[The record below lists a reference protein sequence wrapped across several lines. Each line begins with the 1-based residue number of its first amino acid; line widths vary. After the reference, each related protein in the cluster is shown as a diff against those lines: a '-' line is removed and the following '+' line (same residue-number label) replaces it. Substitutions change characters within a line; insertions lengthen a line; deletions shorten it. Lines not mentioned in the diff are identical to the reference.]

1 MTSKRGKNK
10 LDEEG
15 DDSSGQGSGIE
26 FRDFMTGLGSQR
38 DDQLPPDELKRIL
51 LIHGEAQEERVK
63 KQKELRDQRKDLKSG
78 KISLDA
84 YRQEKQAGMRSQ
96 YPPHPALSNKAQFSG
111 IDKQNNPMPT
121 ENNAQTNEANRNEL
135 ELQYRLQHQP
145 QLAQKFHPKP
155 QLR

>member
-1 MTSKRGKNK
+1 MTSKRGKSK

-26 FRDFMTGLGSQR
+26 FRDFVAGSGSKR

-51 LIHGEAQEERVK
+51 LIHSEAQEARVK
-63 KQKELRDQRKDLKSG
+63 KQKELRDQRKDLKAG

-84 YRQEKQAGMRSQ
+84 YRQGKQAGMSSQ
-96 YPPHPALSNKAQFSG
+96 YPPHPALSDKAQFSG
-111 IDKQNNPMPT
+111 IDQQNNPVPT

-135 ELQYRLQHQP
+135 ELQYRLRHQP
-145 QLAQKFHPKP
+145 QHAQKFHPKP